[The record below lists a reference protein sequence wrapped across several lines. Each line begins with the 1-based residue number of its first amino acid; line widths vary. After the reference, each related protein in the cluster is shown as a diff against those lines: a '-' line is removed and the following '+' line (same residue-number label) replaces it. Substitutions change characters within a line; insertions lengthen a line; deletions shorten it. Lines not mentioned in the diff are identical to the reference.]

1 MALSRPLLEMSRGSV
16 LSLALF
22 ALLGCQG
29 TIGETTPWEP
39 RETEFSP
46 GEVDFVCEGDA
57 EVPSQL
63 RRLSRTQLQ
72 HTVADV
78 MARLLGPA
86 EAETVVAAL
95 AGDLDTIPPDL
106 RLGSETQE
114 GQKLFF
120 RSDQSVGEDA
130 VAAHYRLS
138 SAIGAQ
144 LATPERL
151 DAMGASCATDSDD
164 ANDGACLD
172 MLVDTVGTL
181 THRRPLDDT
190 ERLFYR
196 DEVYTDGDLVG
207 LPALA
212 DLFTVLFAQPQFLF
226 HVEGT
231 GGLTPYEAAA
241 RLSYHFWDT
250 MPDAALMDAAAS
262 GRLMTDEGWT
272 EEVER
277 VLADD
282 RARQSLQ
289 AFIEEWFRFDELH
302 PASSGSG
309 ADFTQITEGLTLD
322 AAFDDAVRAEPV
334 ELLLHTLRSGG
345 TLEDFFLTSVTTTT
359 NETLASIYGVS
370 ASTGEPVAVP
380 EERRGILS
388 RVGLLLTRAEV
399 ALPNVNSI
407 THPILRGVFIRRQI
421 TCDYLPA
428 APGGA
433 MDNLPIVDRS
443 TTGSREAT
451 SILTGATA
459 CSACHSRINP
469 AGYALEGF
477 DTIGQARDEEPLFDA
492 DGVLTMALPIDDS
505 AIVAESEAPVRGA
518 SELAAAL
525 YESEKV
531 GACFARHYLRFALGR
546 SEDVNDDGCM
556 LSRIDEAIDE
566 DRPLTEVLSLVVLD
580 PSFRVR
586 AGN

>member
-1 MALSRPLLEMSRGSV
+1 MMSRGAV
-16 LSLALF
+16 LSLSILMALT
-22 ALLGCQG
+22 GCQG

-46 GEVDFVCEGDA
+46 GEVDFVCDGDV
-57 EVPSQL
+57 EVPSVM
-63 RRLSRTQLQ
+63 RRLSRTQLH
-72 HTVADV
+72 HTVAD
-78 MARLLGPA
+78 ALERLLGPT
-86 EAETVVAAL
+86 EADTVL
-95 AGDLDTIPPDL
+95 ATLTPDLDTIPPDL

-138 SAIGAQ
+138 TAIGAQ
-144 LATPERL
+144 LATPARL
-151 DAMGASCATDSDD
+151 DAMGAECATDTDD

-172 MLVDTVGTL
+172 RLIDTIGTI
-181 THRRPLDDT
+181 THRRPLDDA

-196 DEVYTDGDLVG
+196 DEVYTEGDLVD

-226 HVEGT
+226 HIEGT

-250 MPDAALMDAAAS
+250 MPDAALMDAAES

-277 VLADD
+277 VLGDD

-289 AFIEEWFRFDELH
+289 AFMEEWLRFDELR

-309 ADFTQITEGLTLD
+309 ADFEQITEGLTLD
-322 AAFDDAVRAEPV
+322 GFTLDESFDDAVRAEPV
-334 ELLLHTLRSGG
+334 ELLLHTLRTGG
-345 TLEDFFLTSVTTTT
+345 TLEDFFLTNVTTTT

-370 ASTGEPVAVP
+370 ASTGEPVTVP
-380 EERRGILS
+380 DERRGILS

-443 TTGSREAT
+443 TTGSRAAT
-451 SILTGATA
+451 TILTGATA
-459 CSACHSRINP
+459 CSACHGRINP

-477 DTIGQARDEEPLFDA
+477 DAIGQAREDEPLFDA
-492 DGVLTMALPIDDS
+492 DGVRTMALPIDDS
-505 AIVAESEAPVRGA
+505 AIIAESEGPVSGA

-546 SEDVNDDGCM
+546 SEDVSGDGCM